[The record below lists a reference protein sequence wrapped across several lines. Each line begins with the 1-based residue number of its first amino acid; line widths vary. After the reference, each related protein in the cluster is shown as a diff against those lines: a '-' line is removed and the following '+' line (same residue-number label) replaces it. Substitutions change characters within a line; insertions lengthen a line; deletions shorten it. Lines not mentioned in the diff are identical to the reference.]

1 LQAYLI
7 EVGENTNIKLTDEL
21 SAFMFSCNSNFV
33 IREELSYY
41 INTRRTVAGEDIFCE
56 TVNLIKP
63 IRTST
68 QQTCVHC
75 GFRSHHSMTGIK
87 NELMKKMN

>member
-1 LQAYLI
+1 MPGSVAS
-7 EVGENTNIKLTDEL
+7 GTPCIKLAAQL
-21 SAFMFSCNSNFV
+21 SAFIFSCNSNFV
-33 IREELSYY
+33 IREELSYF

-63 IRTST
+63 IGTST

-75 GFRSHHSMTGIK
+75 VSRSHHSMTGIK
-87 NELMKKMN
+87 NELMKKNE